1 MSAEL
6 QRPENRPYLSVII
19 ILSILTFISFIVAAM
34 VWGNADKGDAN
45 EDQWNDSMMTAVSI
59 IDLFVFGII
68 AIFFLWKVGWNTKQM
83 DTVNEPMSQT
93 IGTVAWVLVI
103 TCIRIIIT
111 LASDS

>member
-1 MSAEL
+1 
-6 QRPENRPYLSVII
+6 
-19 ILSILTFISFIVAAM
+19 M
-34 VWGNADKGDAN
+34 VWGNADKGDVN